1 MVAPTLGDY
10 EYQYKDAGVGVLLN
24 QATPT
29 MPFWDVS
36 KVGGL
41 VDFPELS
48 WDVLDLDGQH
58 GGFVTGNYFKH
69 RMLIPEG
76 ILYSAAADVE
86 TNNELL
92 KATILPDGIDYPFY
106 FKHPNKT
113 QRYYMAKPVN
123 YVADVEAG
131 RRTGKMPFQLQFG
144 CTDPRSYIDIAST
157 PWTTGVNYTFTNAGN
172 TASNQIISITATS
185 TTTATITV
193 SNQTQ
198 ARSYVFSTAVNNG
211 QVITID
217 TEKLIVRVAGALR
230 NVSMVLTGGSW
241 PTVTT
246 GLNTWRVTSNVGN
259 GTSIPRSAWI

>member
-1 MVAPTLGDY
+1 MAAPTLGDY

-24 QATPT
+24 GTST
-29 MPFWDVS
+29 LPFWDVE
-36 KVGGL
+36 KITGL
-41 VDFPELS
+41 ADFPELA

-58 GGFVTGNYFKH
+58 GGFVTGTFFKH
-69 RMLIPEG
+69 RTIIADG

-106 FKHPNKT
+106 WKHPNKT
-113 QRYYMAKPVN
+113 QRYFMGKPVS
-123 YVADVEAG
+123 YVADVDSG
-131 RRTGKMPFQLQFG
+131 RRTGKMPFHLQIG

-172 TASNQIISITATS
+172 TASNQVISITATS

-198 ARSYVFSTAVNNG
+198 ARSYVFSTAITSG

-217 TEKLIVRVAGALR
+217 TEKLIVRVNGALR
-230 NVSMVLTGGSW
+230 NVSMTLTGGAW

-259 GTSIPRSAWI
+259 GTSIPRSAWL

>member
-24 QATPT
+24 GTTA
-29 MPFWDVS
+29 MPFWDVE

-41 VDFPELS
+41 ADFPDLDF
-48 WDVLDLDGQH
+48 DVLDLDGQH

-69 RMLIPEG
+69 RMCIFDG
-76 ILYSAAADVE
+76 TLYSVAADVE
-86 TNNELL
+86 VNNELM
-92 KATILPDGIDYPFY
+92 KATVLPDGVDYPLY

-113 QRYYMAKPVN
+113 QRYFMGKPVK
-123 YVADVEAG
+123 YVSDVDSG
-131 RRTGKMPFQLQFG
+131 RRTGKMKFQLQIG
-144 CTDPRSYIDIAST
+144 CSDPRSYIDIA
-157 PWTTGVNYTFTNAGN
+157 PVAWTTGVNYTFTNAGN
-172 TASNQIISITATS
+172 TASNQIISITSSS

-198 ARSYVFSTAVNNG
+198 ARSYVFSTAVSSGN
-211 QVITID
+211 VITID
-217 TEKLIVRVAGALR
+217 TEKLIVRVNGALR
-230 NVSMVLTGGSW
+230 SVSMTLTGGAW

-259 GTSIPRSAWI
+259 GNSTPKSAWL